1 MPEKGLV
8 ELEWGGKFTRMKR
21 LAVEFHKPFFWFILF
36 FFTCCV
42 LLHYSEFILPS
53 SGGLDTFLGL
63 QRHSVERLFFLVV
76 VIFSGV
82 FYGFRIAAIYLI
94 ASTLAMVPK
103 LFLDTQSLADSIYET
118 ATVILAGA
126 GFNWWFELH
135 RREVGRREQ
144 SLLKLDSIRQELES
158 YIETIRENEKRLSVL
173 HSVTTTINQYGSLAD
188 ILNIATEKIL
198 EAVAADG
205 VLIYLINR
213 STHMLELK
221 QHQGVSEKFAR
232 GVDKLEVGEGFN
244 GWVVRNRKAAQI
256 EDSMTDPRLSREIVR
271 QEGIG
276 SQFIVPLMAREEV
289 IGTLCILSSSK
300 KKFSPEEEQL
310 LILIGAELGVAMER
324 ASLSEENERVGKR
337 YRELFIRAHD
347 AIWMQDLE
355 GRILVANQAAADLTG
370 YGGEEA
376 PRGTNVTRFLTPQA
390 LELAREVRRKLLSGI
405 QVEQPYEQRVI
416 RKDGTE
422 AIIMLTTSIVMDEN
436 GNPIFQHISRD
447 VTRERRLA
455 ENLHL
460 YARQITHAQEEERKR
475 VARELHDDS
484 MQALS
489 ILSRRVDDLISG
501 QPRKSKTIKSLED
514 IRTEI
519 DNILARIRLYAQDL
533 RPPTLEY
540 LGLIPAVRELITQV
554 RQPTGM
560 QAELNIE
567 GEERHFMPED
577 ELLIYRIIQEALRNA
592 WRHADAKRVNVN
604 IRYNTRD
611 AIITITDDGKG
622 FVIGEDLRFVKAG
635 KIGLVGMQE
644 RADLL
649 GGTLTIQSRPGHG
662 TTVTLVAPGDRWKI
676 KV

>member
-1 MPEKGLV
+1 
-8 ELEWGGKFTRMKR
+8 MKR
-21 LAVEFHKPFFWFILF
+21 LAVELHKPLFWLILLCF
-36 FFTCCV
+36 LGGVF
-42 LLHYSEFILPS
+42 LHYSEFIFPS
-53 SGGLDTFLGL
+53 FEGLDTFLGL
-63 QRHSVERLFFLVV
+63 QRHSVERLIFLAII
-76 VIFSGV
+76 IFAGV
-82 FYGFRIAAIYLI
+82 LYGFGRALVYLI
-94 ASTLAMVPK
+94 TVTLTMIPR
-103 LFLDTQSLADSIYET
+103 LFLDTQFLADSIYET
-118 ATVILAGA
+118 ITIILAGV

-158 YIETIRENEKRLSVL
+158 HIETIRENERRLSVL
-173 HSVTTTINQYGSLAD
+173 HSITTSINQYGSLAD
-188 ILNIATEKIL
+188 ILNIAAEKIL
-198 EAVAADG
+198 EAVTTDG

-221 QHQGVSEKFAR
+221 QYRGVSQQFAS
-232 GVDKLEVGEGFN
+232 GVDQLEIGEGFN
-244 GWVVRNRKAAQI
+244 GWVVRSGKPALI
-256 EDSMTDPRLSREIVR
+256 EDSASDPRLSRDVVR

-289 IGTLCILSSSK
+289 IGTLCILSRSK
-300 KKFSPEEEQL
+300 KKFSAEEEQL

-324 ASLSEENERVGKR
+324 ASLSEENERVGRR

-376 PRGTNVTRFLTPQA
+376 PRGTSVTRFLAPQA

-405 QVEQPYEQRVI
+405 EVEQPYEQRVM

-436 GNPIFQHISRD
+436 GKPIFQHISRD
-447 VTRERRLA
+447 MTRERRLA

-460 YARQITHAQEEERKR
+460 YAQQITHAQEEERKR

-489 ILSRRVDDLISG
+489 ILSRRVDDLIST
-501 QPRKSKTIKSLED
+501 QPRRSKTTKPLEE
-514 IRTEI
+514 IRTEV
-519 DNILARIRLYAQDL
+519 DNILARIRLFAQDL

-540 LGLIPAVRELITQV
+540 LGLIPAVRELISQV
-554 RQPTGM
+554 RQPTDI
-560 QAELNIE
+560 QADLSIE

-577 ELLIYRIIQEALRNA
+577 ELLIYRIIQESLRNA
-592 WRHADAKRVNVN
+592 WRHADAKQVHVT
-604 IRYNTRD
+604 IRFNTRD
-611 AIITITDDGKG
+611 ATVTVIDDGKG
-622 FVIGEDLRFVKAG
+622 FVIGENLRFVQAG
-635 KIGLVGMQE
+635 KIGLAGMQE

-649 GGTLTIQSRPGHG
+649 GGTLSVQSKPGQG
-662 TTVTLVAPGDRWKI
+662 TTVTLVAPGDRWKV